1 MAGVTVGIVALPL
14 ALAFGITTGA
24 GARAGLITAIYAGLI
39 AAVFGG
45 SHYQVSGPTGAMT
58 VVLVPIV
65 IKYGVASLAPL
76 GLLAGLLVVAMGFT
90 HLGGLIKRVPWPVME
105 GFTLGIALVIAMQQL
120 PSVLSSKSV
129 SGPNTLITAWRTI
142 HRAISSGL
150 HWSSLAL
157 MVLTLAVKFTYPK
170 IAHRLKIR
178 IHIPASFVAII
189 AATLVVQ
196 LFSLKVPQIGNLPS
210 SLFAHVS
217 LTSSHIGIAALAI
230 GAIQIALLAAI
241 ESLLSARVADQMIH
255 VHEGS
260 FSYKPNRE
268 LVGQG
273 LATMVS
279 SLVGGMPATGAIAR
293 TSVNVRSK
301 AQSRISSITHA
312 LFLILVV
319 LVLNPVIAHIPTAAL
334 GAVLIGTSYRIAS
347 PANLKELLRTT
358 RLDSLT
364 LLITAAL
371 VVVIGLIWAIALCT
385 AGYFLATIVLA
396 QRQKRAVAKGS

>member
-1 MAGVTVGIVALPL
+1 
-14 ALAFGITTGA
+14 
-24 GARAGLITAIYAGLI
+24 
-39 AAVFGG
+39 
-45 SHYQVSGPTGAMT
+45 MT

-65 IKYGVASLAPL
+65 IKYGTASLAPL
-76 GLLAGLLVVAMGFT
+76 GLLAGIIVVVMGFT
-90 HLGGLIKRVPWPVME
+90 HMGGLIKRVPWPVME

-120 PSVLSSKSV
+120 PSVLSSKGV

-142 HRAISSGL
+142 HKAAISGL

-157 MVLTLAVKFTYPK
+157 MVLTLAVKFSYPK
-170 IAHRLKIR
+170 IARRLKIK

-189 AATLVVQ
+189 VATLVVQ
-196 LFSLKVPQIGNLPS
+196 LFSLKTPQIGNLPRL
-210 SLFAHVS
+210 LFAHVS
-217 LTSSHIGIAALAI
+217 LAASHIGFAALVI
-230 GAIQIALLAAI
+230 GAVQIALLASI
-241 ESLLSARVADQMIH
+241 ESLLSARVADQMVHIH
-255 VHEGS
+255 ESS

-279 SLVGGMPATGAIAR
+279 SMVGGMPATGAIAR

-358 RLDSLT
+358 KLDSAT
-364 LLITAAL
+364 LLITALL
-371 VVVIGLIWAIALCT
+371 VVVIGLIWAIALST
-385 AGYFLATIVLA
+385 AGYFLATILLA
-396 QRQKRAVAKGS
+396 QRRKRAVAKGKK